1 MARTYSRSVGRS
13 RRHERARGALR
24 EKGWA
29 ACVLGVALL
38 TVFPLV
44 AGNTI
49 FGAAVTQGLRPVG
62 WTALGLGV
70 VLLALHYALKGKES
84 KLRAV
89 PPANSRPAAQTRNG
103 RAPLQTANSVA
114 SHPAADASNAAQR
127 TEPTLTD
134 TAAPAATP
142 AGPAV
147 AWNMEVFAAI
157 EWRRFE
163 AVCEALFAQAGFE
176 THAQSHG
183 ADGGVDIWLHSRNS
197 PGPAAVVQCKH
208 WQSKPVGVR
217 ELREFYGVM
226 ASHKL
231 KRGTFATTSTYTPEA
246 LAFARAN
253 SIHTLD
259 GAGLLQLISRRT
271 PAQQQELLQVAY
283 EGEYWRPT
291 CASCG
296 TKMVERSRSSDG
308 GLFWGCTN
316 YPRCKRTL
324 PKATGG

>member
-1 MARTYSRSVGRS
+1 MRPGTARQAADHRVSKENDVARTYSRSVGRS

-44 AGNTI
+44 AGNTT

-89 PPANSRPAAQTRNG
+89 PPANSRPAAEKRNG
-103 RAPLQTANSVA
+103 RATLQTANSVA
-114 SHPAADASNAAQR
+114 SHPAADTRNTAQC

-134 TAAPAATP
+134 TAAPTTTP
-142 AGPAV
+142 AEPAV
-147 AWNMEVFAAI
+147 AWNMDVFAAI

-217 ELREFYGVM
+217 ELREFY
-226 ASHKL
+226 
-231 KRGTFATTSTYTPEA
+231 
-246 LAFARAN
+246 
-253 SIHTLD
+253 
-259 GAGLLQLISRRT
+259 
-271 PAQQQELLQVAY
+271 
-283 EGEYWRPT
+283 
-291 CASCG
+291 
-296 TKMVERSRSSDG
+296 
-308 GLFWGCTN
+308 
-316 YPRCKRTL
+316 
-324 PKATGG
+324 